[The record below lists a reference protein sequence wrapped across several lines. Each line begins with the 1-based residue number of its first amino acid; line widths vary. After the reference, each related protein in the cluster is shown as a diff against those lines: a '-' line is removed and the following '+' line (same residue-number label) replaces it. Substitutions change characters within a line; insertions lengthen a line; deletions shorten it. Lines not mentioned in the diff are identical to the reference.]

1 MRLFFVNTDAVSYGG
16 VSRHDEW
23 LRRNIVLTG
32 GEAKYRDALAR
43 IPAGARVLVY
53 VNGLGVVAAG
63 EVTSD
68 KIIDVRPPETVNPT
82 EQLEYHKPVSWLLD
96 LRNDP
101 ITRDELVD
109 LLGQG
114 PLQAVQEAHNGKE
127 ALLRRLALLEAV
139 PTADTGTYL
148 RVASELLR
156 KYGPMGR
163 PAGTLEPRSTNS
175 QGIQY
180 CRDPRVRAW
189 TLQRAQGRC
198 ELCNQPAA
206 FVDEYQD
213 PYLESH
219 HITMLADRGADT
231 PENTAAVCANCH
243 RELHYGAGRRAKTER
258 LRTLITAKE
267 AGAHAGPHAAAG

>member
-32 GEAKYRDALAR
+32 GEAKYKDALAR

-68 KIIDVRPPETVNPT
+68 EVVVVRPPETVNPT

-127 ALLRRLALLEAV
+127 ALLRRLAFLEAV
-139 PTADTGTYL
+139 PTEDTGTYL

-156 KYGPMGR
+156 KYGPVGR
-163 PAGTLEPRSTNS
+163 PAGTSEPRSRNS
-175 QGIQY
+175 QGTQY
-180 CRDPRVRAW
+180 FRDPRVRAW

-198 ELCNQPAA
+198 ELCNQPAP
-206 FVDEYQD
+206 FVDEYQE

-219 HITMLADRGADT
+219 HITMLADHGADT

-243 RELHYGAGRRAKTER
+243 RELHFGADRRAKTER

-267 AGAHAGPHAAAG
+267 GSAHAGPHAAAG